1 LTTEESEAGRSG
13 ITGGFEEAVAVVV
26 EGTVV
31 EREEV
36 VAFEAATFEG
46 RAGTS
51 VSRWHDWDT
60 LKAIPA
66 EVLPPLPP
74 PLSQGFGGDGV
85 AMYCGRGVVYSLRH
99 ASLHY

>member
-1 LTTEESEAGRSG
+1 MRLTTEESEAGRSG

-51 VSRWHDWDT
+51 VSR
-60 LKAIPA
+60 
-66 EVLPPLPP
+66 
-74 PLSQGFGGDGV
+74 
-85 AMYCGRGVVYSLRH
+85 
-99 ASLHY
+99 